1 MTLGTEN
8 ETFSNAQL
16 NAITTNENTSA
27 SDIPQLYQLNLEA
40 ISPRY
45 RVINISLAFGIAF
58 VLIMVASALRYQS
71 FFMLPEPL
79 AIAYPYII
87 IGICVLGCLWTTY
100 HFFADPLIK
109 FALREQD
116 LSLQSG
122 LVFRSLSCQPILRV
136 QHVELK
142 RGPIARLAGLASLQ
156 VFSAGGATHTFEI
169 PGIEVEVAERLRQ
182 FILDHKDVS
191 AK

>member
-1 MTLGTEN
+1 MTLDTTTN
-8 ETFSNAQL
+8 ETF
-16 NAITTNENTSA
+16 TNTSLTSQA
-27 SDIPQLYQLNLEA
+27 LPQLDELHLEA
-40 ISPRY
+40 ISPYY
-45 RVINISLAFGIAF
+45 RVINIGVACSVAFIFIVIA
-58 VLIMVASALRYQS
+58 SGLRYQP
-71 FFMLPEPL
+71 FFELPEPL
-79 AIAYPYII
+79 SIAYPYI
-87 IGICVLGCLWTTY
+87 VLGLSVLGSLWASY

-109 FALREQD
+109 YALREQD

-142 RGPIARLAGLASLQ
+142 RGPLARLAGLASLQ

-169 PGIEVEVAERLRQ
+169 PGIELAVAERLRQ